1 MTTQEQA
8 QPEAIR
14 PDGVEKVTG
23 AARYVAD
30 LARPGLLHGRLLLA
44 GIAHARL
51 LGIDT
56 TAARALPGVLAVVTQ
71 DDVPDVRYGAFVQ
84 DRTLFAR
91 GTIRFEGEVVAA
103 VAAVSAEIAEAACL
117 LIRVELEELEPLL
130 DPEAALADGAPLVH
144 PEWESYEAGA
154 TVVRRGNDC
163 AAMTSVKGDV
173 EAGFAEAAVVVRERY
188 ATDKTHAAPIEPH
201 LALAEWQGDA
211 VTVWSSTQAPFGAR
225 AGVARTLQLAESKVR
240 VVVPTLGG
248 GFGGK
253 CDFHF
258 EAHAAALA
266 RAAGRPVLLQLSRR
280 QEFLATDK
288 TRHPITIDLETG
300 VRSDGTITARRARIV
315 LDGGAYTSDSLY
327 STELALMT
335 AAGPYRIPNF
345 HATSHTAYT
354 TRTPSGSVRAPGGPQ
369 LCWAVEQHTDVLAE
383 RVGLDPVEFRRRN
396 LVADG
401 DTGPTGQLFRNPAA
415 IECLERAAEL
425 AGWAEDGGGGA
436 NAGGGTARLPDGEAL
451 GVACSWWPSVPAPS
465 GAYVKLNA
473 DGSGTIITGAQENGS
488 GAVMALPLLAA
499 RELGMQ
505 PGQFSVLHQDTAAGP
520 WDLGSQGSQ
529 TTINNGRAVAAAA
542 AQVREQ
548 LLDLASDLLDVAPSD
563 LELAA
568 GVVRAKDAPSRSVT
582 IAQLAAQA
590 HGGELLLGSGS
601 GPPPP
606 LPEHDLSACSG
617 RGFFGAFGS
626 PSFTCHISR
635 VRVDRET
642 GVARVLEHTAVHDY
656 GFVVNP
662 AGARGQ
668 VEGGSLQGIGLAL
681 SEGTSYGPDGRQLN
695 PHLLDYKLQTAAD
708 APRFRVDFVEGSLA
722 AGTPYGMKGVGEPP
736 VVPPPGAVANAI
748 ARATGAR
755 VRRLPMTP
763 ERVWAAAN
771 GIDPD
776 AAAAASGSEAGA

>member
-1 MTTQEQA
+1 MYRCADMATQEQA
-8 QPEAIR
+8 QPQAIR

-30 LARPGLLHGRLLLA
+30 LTRPGLLHGRLLLA
-44 GIAHARL
+44 GVAHGRL

-56 TAARALPGVLAVVTQ
+56 AAARALPGVLAVVTQ
-71 DDVPDVRYGAFVQ
+71 GDVPDVRYGAFVQ

-91 GTIRFEGEVVAA
+91 GTVRFEGEVIAA
-103 VAAVSAEIAEAACL
+103 VAAVSAEIAEAACR

-130 DPEAALADGAPLVH
+130 DIEAALADGAPLVH
-144 PEWESYEAGA
+144 PEWESYQAGP

-163 AAMTSVKGDV
+163 ARMTSVKGDV
-173 EAGFAEAAVVVRERY
+173 EVGFAEADVVVHERY
-188 ATDKTHAAPIEPH
+188 ATDMSHAAPIEPH

-258 EAHAAALA
+258 EAHAAVLA
-266 RAAGRPVLLQLSRR
+266 RAAGRPVLLQLDRR

-288 TRHPITIDLETG
+288 TRHPIAIELETG

-345 HATSHTAYT
+345 DATAHTVYT
-354 TRTPSGSVRAPGGPQ
+354 TRTPAGSVRAPGGPQ

-383 RVGLDPVEFRRRN
+383 RLGLDPVEFRRRN
-396 LVADG
+396 LLGDG
-401 DTGPTGQLFRNPAA
+401 DTGPTGQLFRDPAA
-415 IECLERAAEL
+415 VECLERAAEL
-425 AGWAEDGGGGA
+425 AGWGADGGA
-436 NAGGGTARLPDGEAL
+436 ARLPEGEAL
-451 GVACSWWPSVPAPS
+451 GIACSWWPSVPAPS

-473 DGSGTIITGAQENGS
+473 DGSGTIVTGAQENGS

-520 WDLGSQGSQ
+520 WDMGSQGSQ
-529 TTINNGRAVAAAA
+529 TTINNGRAVVAAATV
-542 AQVREQ
+542 VREQ
-548 LLDLASDLLDVAPSD
+548 LLALASDLLDVAPAD
-563 LELAA
+563 LELAE
-568 GVVRAKDAPSRSVT
+568 GVVRAKDAPSRSVA
-582 IAQLAAQA
+582 IAKLAALA

-642 GVARVLEHTAVHDY
+642 GVVRVLEHTAVHDY

-668 VEGGSLQGIGLAL
+668 VEGGALQGIGLAL
-681 SEGTSYGPDGRQLN
+681 SEGTVYGPDGRQLN

-708 APRFRVDFVEGSLA
+708 APRFQVAFVEGSLA
-722 AGTPYGMKGVGEPP
+722 EGTPHGMKGVGEPP
-736 VVPPPGAVANAI
+736 VVPPAGAVANAI
-748 ARATGAR
+748 ARAIGAR

-776 AAAAASGSEAGA
+776 GPEAAAAGSEVNA